1 MRYPK
6 DAHAWF
12 LSGRVELKGDRFDEA
27 LAAFDKAV
35 ECEPK
40 YALGHVG
47 RGWVLEEQAK
57 PEDARKAYEA
67 AIAADPTMPLPHRY
81 LGELLEE
88 KGDNPDAA
96 RHYKAYL
103 DLGGADPDEDVRHAV
118 DRLSK

>member
-1 MRYPK
+1 MVEEQ
-6 DAHAWF
+6 
-12 LSGRVELKGDRFDEA
+12 RVEGPGEL
-27 LAAFDKAV
+27 
-35 ECEPK
+35 
-40 YALGHVG
+40 ALGHVG